1 MPRLEDARLLRGAG
15 RFTAD
20 VALNRPLHL
29 RVVRS
34 VVAHGRLLGIE
45 TQAARLPGVV
55 AILTADDLRDGS
67 GAVPRVPIRTP
78 TETDLS
84 AYTQPVLAEGVVR
97 YVGEPVA
104 AVLAESPYVAE
115 DAAELVDVLI
125 EELPAHTSAA
135 AALASA
141 DPPLYP
147 DGNLVTVL
155 EKGWGE
161 VGEVFAAAPVVVE
174 AELGIG
180 RHAAV
185 PLEPRALRVGYD
197 PGTDRLDVWG
207 ATKVAVI
214 NRDILARMLDVAASS
229 VHVHPVDV
237 GGGFGARGEFYPE
250 DFLVPMLAR
259 RFRRSVSWVE
269 DRMENLTALN
279 HSREQLHRI
288 AMAFEADGRI
298 LAVRDEVLHDNG
310 AYLRTHGVAV
320 PDQTIAML
328 LGPYRVPVYA
338 GRALVVATNKTPA
351 GTYRAPG
358 RFEGNYAR
366 EHLLDLAADRLGID
380 RVELRRRN
388 LLRADELP
396 CDRPMRHDG
405 DNIRPDEGDY
415 LGLLSTAQARWEEAG
430 LPEELVRLRA
440 AGRIAGLG
448 VAFFLE
454 HSGSRQFESADVEV
468 DATGTVRVITG
479 GAQLGQGV
487 ETAMAQIAA
496 EVLQVPVDRVRV
508 TCGDTEQAPE
518 GFGSF
523 GSRTTVQA
531 GSAVHGAALAV
542 RDVLTRIAAEL
553 LESEPGD
560 LTLSDGAVG
569 VAGAPGAALT
579 FAQLAT
585 AARSDP
591 RFVRD
596 QTVRLRQRH
605 QFEMTTR
612 THPYGVQA
620 ALVELDPA
628 TGDVHCHRYLCVVEV
643 GRAVNPMIVEGQVA
657 GGIAQGLGGA
667 LMEEFRY
674 DDSGQP
680 LSSTFIDYLIPT
692 AHEVPPAEVVILEEM
707 PALNNPLGVRGVG
720 ETGIAAVGAVMAN
733 AVRDAL
739 GDGHPVDRLPVR
751 PGTVLDRLIASP
763 IDAER
768 RTRPPGHVGDHRPVP
783 RRLEA

>member
-1 MPRLEDARLLRGAG
+1 MSRLGVATPRVEDARLLRGAG
-15 RFTAD
+15 HFAAD
-20 VALNRPLHL
+20 VALDRPLHV

-34 VVAHGRLLGIE
+34 AVAHGRLLGIE
-45 TQAARLPGVV
+45 TEAALLPGVV
-55 AILTADDLRDGS
+55 AVLTADDLRDEA

-78 TETDLS
+78 VETDLS
-84 AYTQPVLAEGVVR
+84 AYLQPVLAEDVVR

-104 AVLAESPYVAE
+104 VVLAEDPYLAE
-115 DAAELVDVLI
+115 DAADLVEVLV
-125 EELPAHTSAA
+125 EELPAHISGP

-141 DPPLYP
+141 DPPLHAG
-147 DGNLVTVL
+147 GNLVTVV

-161 VGEVFAAAPVVVE
+161 VEEVFATAPVVVE

-180 RHAAV
+180 RHAGV

-197 PGTDRLDVWG
+197 PGADRLDLWG

-214 NRDILARMLDVAASS
+214 NRDILARMLDVPASS
-229 VHVHPVDV
+229 IHLHPVDV
-237 GGGFGARGEFYPE
+237 GGGFGVRGEFYPE
-250 DFLVPMLAR
+250 DYLVPMLAR

-269 DRMENLTALN
+269 DRTENLTALN

-288 AMAFEADGRI
+288 AMAFDDEGGI
-298 LAVRDEVLHDNG
+298 LAVRDEVVHDNG
-310 AYLRTHGVAV
+310 AYLRTHGIAV
-320 PDQTIAML
+320 PDQTVAML

-338 GRALVVATNKTPA
+338 GRALVVTTNKTPA

-358 RFEGNYAR
+358 RFESNYAR

-388 LLRADELP
+388 LLRTDELP
-396 CDRPMRHDG
+396 CERPMRHDG
-405 DNIRPDEGDY
+405 DSIRPDEGDY
-415 LGLLSTAQARWEEAG
+415 LGLLDAAQAHWERVG
-430 LPEELVRLRA
+430 WREELAAMRA
-440 AGRIAGLG
+440 QGRVAGLG

-468 DATGTVRVITG
+468 DATGAVRVITG
-479 GAQLGQGV
+479 AAQLGQGV

-496 EVLQVPVDRVRV
+496 EVLDVEVDRVRV

-531 GSAVHGAALAV
+531 GSAVHGAARAV
-542 RDVLTRIAAEL
+542 RDVLVRVAAEL
-553 LESEPGD
+553 LEADPGD
-560 LTLSDGAVG
+560 LELDGGSVR
-569 VAGAPGAALT
+569 VAGLPDAVRT

-585 AARSDP
+585 AARTDP
-591 RFVRD
+591 RLVRD
-596 QTVRLRQRH
+596 PAVRLRQRH

-628 TGDVHCHRYLCVVEV
+628 TGGVSCLRYLCVVEV
-643 GRAVNPMIVEGQVA
+643 GRAVNPLTVEGQVA
-657 GGIAQGLGGA
+657 GGVAQGLGGA

-674 DDSGQP
+674 DESGQP

-692 AHEVPPAEVVILEEM
+692 AHEVPVVETVILEDM

-720 ETGIAAVGAVMAN
+720 ETGIAAVGAVIAN

-739 GDGHPVDRLPVR
+739 GDGLPVDRLPVR
-751 PGTVLDRLIASP
+751 PGAVLDRLVAGPARDGS
-763 IDAER
+763 
-768 RTRPPGHVGDHRPVP
+768 
-783 RRLEA
+783 